1 MLDMQAPD
9 RAKASRR
16 SCQFPCPE
24 MVVGRHRQVPEIDA
38 HRHVRMQ
45 EFGAMFD
52 PCFDSTPALR
62 VEQLSECYPGTVC
75 KNGR

>member
-1 MLDMQAPD
+1 
-9 RAKASRR
+9 
-16 SCQFPCPE
+16 

-38 HRHVRMQ
+38 HRHVRRQ

-75 KNGR
+75 KNDG